1 MLANQPHCYQS
12 ITFPNFERPIGLEL
26 EPVKLELKTRQ
37 NELSLDVML
46 SLLAISILFFA
57 RNASLSVYIII
68 TFFATWLPSI
78 FTQKMHSVKWSL
90 RIVAHPKKVKSSFL
104 LSYFLFLLLGN
115 VTPSWSMWKYKQF
128 LKLEICN
135 RLSNTFV
142 LYKCCIKNA
151 LFQDRSK
158 YTFSTEQHSWSPI
171 VHKIS
176 SCVLDNDEDDS
187 FKKSHSFIGHIIWKL
202 SECTTLYMTP

>member
-1 MLANQPHCYQS
+1 MSRYFTDTSWYGWKSRPRLCCVSLYLDLVVSVEFVHLKVTFGICFVFVIRDKMLANQPHCYQS

-37 NELSLDVML
+37 NELFLLDVML

-90 RIVAHPKKVKSSFL
+90 RIVAHPKKSEIIIPTFSS
-104 LSYFLFLLLGN
+104 FLFLLL
-115 VTPSWSMWKYKQF
+115 
-128 LKLEICN
+128 
-135 RLSNTFV
+135 
-142 LYKCCIKNA
+142 
-151 LFQDRSK
+151 
-158 YTFSTEQHSWSPI
+158 
-171 VHKIS
+171 
-176 SCVLDNDEDDS
+176 
-187 FKKSHSFIGHIIWKL
+187 
-202 SECTTLYMTP
+202 